1 MIIASAAPGT
11 VHLSVKFLRPGDR
24 GPGIVM
30 TITTR
35 LLRVTWPG
43 AWSSVTMCVGRRP
56 CRLSPVL
63 PGSGTKT

>member
-11 VHLSVKFLRPGDR
+11 AHLSVKFLRPGDP

-30 TITTR
+30 TTITR
-35 LLRVTWPG
+35 LLRGTWPG
-43 AWSSVTMCVGRRP
+43 AWSSVTMSAGRRP